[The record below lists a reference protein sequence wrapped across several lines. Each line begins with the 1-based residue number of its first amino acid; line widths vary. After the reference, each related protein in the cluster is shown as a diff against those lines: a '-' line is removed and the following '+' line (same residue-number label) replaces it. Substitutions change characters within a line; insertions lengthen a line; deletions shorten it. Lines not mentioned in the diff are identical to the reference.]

1 MKRYG
6 WLIVLGTSLV
16 FLSAGL
22 YFIHYLI
29 FRDAHHIY
37 LYLVGDLAFLP
48 IEVLLVTVIV
58 DSMLGMRE
66 KHATMEKMNM
76 VIGAFFSEMGLG
88 LLEQFIAFG
97 ICPAD
102 LAEKLKFSGR
112 WTDADFKRVSGEA
125 RGFDYRLDRGKI
137 DFQEL
142 RTFLL
147 EKREFFLRLLENPSL
162 LEHDTFTDLLWATNH
177 LSEELAFRRD
187 LDQLSQPDFEHIEGD
202 IRRAFQLLIFEW
214 LQYMKHLKNNYP
226 YLFSLAVRTN
236 PFDEEACAEI
246 S

>member
-1 MKRYG
+1 MKRNG
-6 WLIVLGTSLV
+6 WLIVLGASLV
-16 FLSAGL
+16 LLSFAM

-37 LYLVGDLAFLP
+37 IYLVGDLAFLP

-76 VIGAFFSEMGLG
+76 VIGAFFSEMGLD
-88 LLEQFIAFG
+88 LLEQFITFG

-112 WTDADFKRVSGEA
+112 WTDAEFKRTAGEA
-125 RGFDYRLDRGKI
+125 RGFDYGIDRGKS
-137 DFQEL
+137 DLQEL
-142 RTFLL
+142 RAFLA
-147 EKREFFLRLLENPSL
+147 EKRDFFLRLLENPSL

-187 LDQLSQPDFEHIEGD
+187 LEQLSEPDFKHIEGD
-202 IRRAFQLLIFEW
+202 VRRAFQLLIFEW
-214 LQYMKHLKNNYP
+214 LQYLKHLKNSYP
-226 YLFSLAVRTN
+226 YLFSLAIRTN
-236 PFDEEACAEI
+236 PFDEEACVEV

>member
-147 EKREFFLRLLENPSL
+147 EKREFFLRLLENRLDFRLMPVAQDGQC
-162 LEHDTFTDLLWATNH
+162 LELGVYDAFDCDLLGFCELKLTGQMPHHH
-177 LSEELAFRRD
+177 LA
-187 LDQLSQPDFEHIEGD
+187 LSGRPVLHG
-202 IRRAFQLLIFEW
+202 
-214 LQYMKHLKNNYP
+214 P
-226 YLFSLAVRTN
+226 G
-236 PFDEEACAEI
+236 
-246 S
+246 